1 MRNYKQRKFKKKKFE
16 YVRGKKPPRTWF
28 IIPHVV
34 LLLSAL
40 ASLIILFIMPPNNYQ
55 PENDQSWQFLL
66 RNWKWIAFVIFLILL
81 VPIIMW
87 LINRTAKR
95 FKTD

>member
-1 MRNYKQRKFKKKKFE
+1 MRNYKQRKVKKKKFE
-16 YVRGKKPPRTWF
+16 YGKRKKPS
-28 IIPHVV
+28 IIPRVA
-34 LLLSAL
+34 LLLSVL
-40 ASLIILFIMPPNNYQ
+40 SLIILFIKGLINYQ
-55 PENDQSWQFLL
+55 PENDQSWQLLL
-66 RNWKWIAFVIFLILL
+66 RHWKWIAFVIFLILL